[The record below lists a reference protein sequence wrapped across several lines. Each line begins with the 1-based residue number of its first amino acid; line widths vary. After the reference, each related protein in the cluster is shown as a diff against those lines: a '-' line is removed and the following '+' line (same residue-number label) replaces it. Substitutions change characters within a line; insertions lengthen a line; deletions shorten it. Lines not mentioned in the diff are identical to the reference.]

1 MKPKRLITLLL
12 AAVLCFTLVIPA
24 FAADTAANMQLS
36 KTTGTVTVTNASAR
50 TLSVKE
56 NMRLYNGYTVET
68 AAASYAWINLD
79 NAKLVKL
86 DACSKVEVRKSGKK
100 LEVLLKSGSL
110 YGDVSQPLENDESM
124 NIRTSTAI
132 VGIRGTKF
140 QVGHSAPAGS
150 ETGQLPN
157 TLVSVMEGKVS
168 VTTQN
173 TLDSAA
179 APDARPAVQTTAVAA
194 GQTAVIA
201 AAPPAAAG
209 DSSPTAV
216 TVDVA
221 GLQQKDLSGS
231 TQTELTTGGSFTIKT
246 PEGQAVTLTPAAAEQ
261 QLKQEQAEQLQAAAP
276 SQPPEQTGP
285 GQQDTTANVWGGG
298 QEEAPP
304 EETPSG
310 GGSSAVTPAVRY
322 TVSFDSQG
330 GSAVA
335 SVSVAQGERPF
346 APAAPTREGYTF
358 AGWYTDSACTAAYRF
373 MTPVTQDLTLYAGWK
388 ELPPAVTTYT
398 VTFDTGKGGSAVDTQ
413 TVTPGGT
420 AVQPTE
426 PTKAGY
432 GFEGWFTDSTCK
444 AAYHFDTPVTHNLT
458 LYAKW
463 NNFASLTPS
472 SGADGAAEI
481 SGLFQ
486 KGYSLVIV
494 TGGTLTLSSD
504 LTVPAG
510 KMLEIASGATL
521 EVSGGELANNGTL
534 TVYGTI
540 TNNSV
545 FNNGGIINNYDTIN
559 NNGTINNNKGTITNE
574 WGGIINNFGTYTGGA
589 VINNGGII
597 GGSNADQM
605 TNDNP

>member
-173 TLDSAA
+173 TLDNAA

-310 GGSSAVTPAVRY
+310 GGSSTVTPAVRY

-358 AGWYTDSACTAAYRF
+358 TGWYTDSACTAAYRF
-373 MTPVTQDLTLYAGWK
+373 MTPVTQDLALYAGWK
-388 ELPPAVTTYT
+388 ELPPAVTTCT
-398 VTFDTGKGGSAVDTQ
+398 VTFDSKGGSAVEAQ
-413 TVTPGGT
+413 TGASGFTPT
-420 AVQPTE
+420 RPAD

-463 NNFASLTPS
+463 GYFATLDGG
-472 SGADGAAEI
+472 SGDLAEQLNTLY
-481 SGLFQ
+481 G

-494 TGGTLTLSSD
+494 ES
-504 LTVPAG
+504 
-510 KMLEIASGATL
+510 
-521 EVSGGELANNGTL
+521 GTL
-534 TVYGTI
+534 TVSGSLAIPAGKTLEISSSATLKVSAGAALTNSGILTVDGSLNNDGTI
-540 TNNSV
+540 I
-545 FNNGGIINNYDTIN
+545 NGGTIN
-559 NNGTINNNKGTITNE
+559 NNGTIGNNE
-574 WGGIINNFGTYTGGA
+574 GGIINNSMGSIQNDYGIINNYGQYTGGS
-589 VINNGGII
+589 IGGII
-597 GGSNADQM
+597 GGSNAGQM
-605 TNDNP
+605 QTGNP